1 MILEDLNI
9 GVYSADTNNVLIEL
23 AKGSTI
29 YFCAGCKGVGVQG
42 MDSAVGIDTDRRPIV
57 SITEPTMLSVKKGV
71 FFCASHDLAS
81 KLSLQRAESIKNG
94 DTVAVLKGVVTRG
107 AVKIDAGSIIE
118 NWGARYFALKET
130 VLLKLNK

>member
-9 GVYSADTNNVLIEL
+9 DVYNAGVGGVLVEL

-29 YFCAGCKGVGVQG
+29 YFCAGCEGVGVQS
-42 MDSAVGIDTDRRPIV
+42 MDSAAGIDTDKRPSV

-71 FFCASHDLAS
+71 FFCVPHDLAS
-81 KLSLQRAESIKNG
+81 SLPLKRAESVKNG